1 VVALNIMSHLIVA
14 QSLPGNIKN
23 ALIKLLERR
32 GLLTDPVLQSLSHV
46 DLKSLDLTGFKAR
59 DCTVRILQPLTKL
72 ASLNIPG
79 NEISTLGINN
89 N

>member
-1 VVALNIMSHLIVA
+1 MA

-46 DLKSLDLTGFKAR
+46 DLKSLDLTGFKVR

-79 NEISTLGINN
+79 NKISTLGIKL
-89 N
+89 